1 MSRQS
6 KNSKK
11 RAIAKQFSE
20 TRKSGGSGP
29 KRTTTKHG
37 KDPEKRMYSTKRR
50 PSKDSSGRDLN
61 NIKATK

>member
-6 KNSKK
+6 KNAKK

-37 KDPEKRMYSTKRR
+37 KNPERRLYSSKKRPTT
-50 PSKDSSGRDLN
+50 DSQGR
-61 NIKATK
+61 AT